1 MRQTLLVVLGGGGHS
16 AQMNRLVGLL
26 GGAYE
31 YEYVAAYGD
40 ANVPARSYRILNPR
54 EKKDRNWFWI
64 ACKLAVASVQSLGV
78 LFRTRASTV
87 IACGPALSVPV
98 CILAKLFRKRVV
110 YVESWSR
117 VRTRSLSARLTR
129 PFADLFFVQSSQLK
143 APGAIYAGR
152 LG

>member
-1 MRQTLLVVLGGGGHS
+1 MKQTLLVVLGGGGHS
-16 AQMNRLVGLL
+16 TQMNRLVQLL
-26 GGAYE
+26 GDTYD

-40 ANVPARSYRILNPR
+40 ANVPMGAYRVLNPR
-54 EKKDRNWFWI
+54 EKKDRNWLWI
-64 ACKLAVASVQSLGV
+64 TCKLAVASVQSIGV
-78 LFRTRASTV
+78 LFRTKASII
-87 IACGPALSVPV
+87 IACGPAVSVPV
-98 CILAKLFRKRVV
+98 CILSKLFRKKVI

-143 APGAIYAGR
+143 APGAVFAGR